1 MNTHLRAYISLGS
14 NKGQSRV
21 FLGAARETLKVT
33 EGLTLIASSPIYS
46 TEPQGYKDQD
56 WFYNQTIALDCTP
69 SWTGLKLLQF
79 MQGIENEL
87 GRERSPDTALRYGP
101 RNIDLDLL
109 LFGHEVQTDPVC
121 ILPHPRMWQR
131 AFVLIPL
138 RDVLQQDILAH
149 EADAQ
154 KLLHEVST
162 NLALLD
168 YSVEDMKIYQ
178 KDIE

>member
-1 MNTHLRAYISLGS
+1 MDTNLRAYISLGS

-33 EGLTLIASSPIYS
+33 EGLTLVASSPIYS
-46 TEPQGYKDQD
+46 TEPQGYKEQD
-56 WFYNQTIALDCTP
+56 WFYNQVIALDCAP

-79 MQGIENEL
+79 MQGIEDEL
-87 GRERSPDTALRYGP
+87 GRERSPDTALRFGP

-109 LFGHEVQTDPVC
+109 LFGQETQTDPAC

-149 EADAQ
+149 EENAQ
-154 KLLHEVST
+154 ALLHET
-162 NLALLD
+162 NTSLALLE
-168 YSVEDMKIYQ
+168 YSVKDMQIYQ
-178 KDIE
+178 KEI